1 MKPIRIGTC
10 AVQVAIPVTKPL
22 WPAAVLQVMLA
33 TCTLSLAVPET
44 VQVGIEVL
52 VMEVLIVNVGGVV
65 SFEALTA
72 CRVMVI
78 I

>member
-1 MKPIRIGTC
+1 
-10 AVQVAIPVTKPL
+10 
-22 WPAAVLQVMLA
+22 MLA

-44 VQVGIEVL
+44 VQVGNEVL
-52 VMEVLIVNVGGVV
+52 VMEGLIVNVGGVV